1 MRGLM
6 VVTGVA
12 LIALTGCVAND
23 GASRSQDNFGHLSH
37 SGGDASSGLKAGM
50 VQMPLA
56 VQDVKIVVPR
66 TLRVSEAEVYYPI
79 ADIVWRG
86 EPRGD
91 RYQQVEAIY
100 QSAAASAIAPLQTGL
115 PVVAEVEV
123 LRFHCVTDK
132 TRYSVGGTHSLKFL
146 LTIRDART
154 GQVLSGP
161 RKISADIKAVGGR
174 KAVAEDYAGITQKA
188 TVTAHLTE
196 VLRQELSEL
205 AVDPALVAAR

>member
-6 VVTGVA
+6 VVTG
-12 LIALTGCVAND
+12 LTLLVLSGCVGVE
-23 GASRSQDNFGHLSH
+23 GASRSGENFGYLSH
-37 SGGDASSGLKAGM
+37 SGGTASGVKAGV
-50 VQMPLA
+50 VQVPLA

-66 TLRVSEAEVYYPI
+66 NLKVSEAEVYYPI

-91 RYQQVEAIY
+91 RYRQVEAIY
-100 QSAAASAIAPLQTGL
+100 QAAAASAIAPLRTGL

-154 GQVLSGP
+154 GKVLSGP
-161 RKISADIKAVGGR
+161 RKISADIKAAGGQ
-174 KAVAEDYAGITQKA
+174 KAVAEDYAGVTQKA
-188 TVTAHLTE
+188 TVTTHLAQ
-196 VLRQELSEL
+196 VLRQELAVL